1 MELKLTRNYQKD
13 TYTIGRLYVEGDLF
27 SNTLEDSVRDYSD
40 PNYKVYGKTAIPYGR
55 YRITMV
61 HSPKFSKRYGGRK
74 VPLLNNV
81 PDFTGILIHSGN
93 TAEDTDGCILV
104 GQNTQRGRVTSSLAT
119 LYKLLDI
126 FDSVPEDEEIWID
139 IVAK

>member
-1 MELKLTRNYQKD
+1 MELKITRNYQKEL
-13 TYTIGRLYVEGDLF
+13 YTIGRLYVNGALF
-27 SNTLEDSVRDYSD
+27 SNTLEDPVRDYSNPD
-40 PNYKVYGKTAIPYGR
+40 YKDYGKTAIPYGR
-55 YRITMV
+55 YRITLAY
-61 HSPKFSKRYGGRK
+61 SPKFSKRYGGRK

-104 GQNTQRGRVTSSLAT
+104 GQNTQRGRVTNSLIT
-119 LYKLLDI
+119 LYRLLDI
-126 FDSVPEDEEIWID
+126 LDRVPEDEEIWID

>member
-27 SNTLEDSVRDYSD
+27 SNTLEDPVRDYSD

-104 GQNTQRGRVTSSLAT
+104 GQNTQRGRLTSSLAT

-126 FDSVPEDEEIWID
+126 FDSVSEDEEIWID